1 MDQKIKELMEGK
13 IVAINVGLDIFAE
26 ALEKQ
31 GVETIRAK
39 FTFKASVEKELQ
51 DILDAIG

>member
-1 MDQKIKELMEGK
+1 MHEKIRELMDGK

-26 ALEKQ
+26 ELEKQ
-31 GVETIRAK
+31 GVETVRARY
-39 FTFKASVEKELQ
+39 TPKASIEKELQ